1 MPPKPKFTRDEIAA
15 IAYQMIKEGGVS
27 SLTAR
32 DLGSRMG
39 TSARPIFTLFK
50 NMEEV
55 KQAARALAVQEFMDH
70 IRDFRDFS
78 PAFKRIGMA
87 IVSYGIHE
95 PELFKLLF
103 LQEHPKGVSFEQSL
117 LDMDGMDETCIQLVM
132 QDYGL
137 SRENGH
143 AAVPADVDGLPGH
156 GYHVRHGDVLSDRG
170 GNPAAAV
177 NGIRLHANVPPV
189 RWHSGQK
196 TGNNKIRAL
205 QKRSAPCFYSSQ
217 KSSSSVL
224 SSAWQMAMHRRM
236 VGL

>member
-32 DLGSRMG
+32 DLGSGMG

-78 PAFKRIGMA
+78 PAFKRIGME
-87 IVSYGIHE
+87 IVSCGIHE

-137 SRENGH
+137 SRENATLLFQQMWTNSFGLGVMCAMGVCDLSEVEIGRRLGIMFTSLMMFVQSGNVQQVIAQQEQALAYH
-143 AAVPADVDGLPGH
+143 GGGSAA
-156 GYHVRHGDVLSDRG
+156 
-170 GNPAAAV
+170 GN
-177 NGIRLHANVPPV
+177 
-189 RWHSGQK
+189 
-196 TGNNKIRAL
+196 
-205 QKRSAPCFYSSQ
+205 
-217 KSSSSVL
+217 
-224 SSAWQMAMHRRM
+224 
-236 VGL
+236 

>member
-15 IAYQMIKEGGVS
+15 IAYQMIKESGVS

-55 KQAARALAVQEFMDH
+55 KQAARALAVQEFMDR

-78 PAFKRIGMA
+78 PAFKRIGME

-117 LDMDGMDETCIQLVM
+117 LEIG
-132 QDYGL
+132 
-137 SRENGH
+137 R
-143 AAVPADVDGLPGH
+143 A
-156 GYHVRHGDVLSDRG
+156 HV
-170 GNPAAAV
+170 
-177 NGIRLHANVPPV
+177 
-189 RWHSGQK
+189 
-196 TGNNKIRAL
+196 
-205 QKRSAPCFYSSQ
+205 
-217 KSSSSVL
+217 
-224 SSAWQMAMHRRM
+224 
-236 VGL
+236 

>member
-137 SRENGH
+137 SRENATLLFQQMWTASLGMGTMC
-143 AAVPADVDGLPGH
+143 AMGMCCLTEEEIRQRLSMVFASMLMFLQSDGTVDKKPE
-156 GYHVRHGDVLSDRG
+156 
-170 GNPAAAV
+170 
-177 NGIRLHANVPPV
+177 
-189 RWHSGQK
+189 
-196 TGNNKIRAL
+196 
-205 QKRSAPCFYSSQ
+205 
-217 KSSSSVL
+217 
-224 SSAWQMAMHRRM
+224 
-236 VGL
+236 